1 LTNERKG
8 PTPGR
13 VAERR
18 TNPRYGF
25 TADAEVI
32 EDSSGT
38 RIEARITDISQ
49 RGCYVETA
57 RSFPLGTA
65 IKVEI
70 TKGRDSFVARARV
83 VFSSVKG
90 MGLVFADCSEEQLE
104 ILGGWVG
111 SSRERDWLVQNRRRT
126 QRVMLKFPVRVSGQN
141 AVGSQFEEETHTL
154 AVNENGA
161 LVLLSVSARKG
172 QLLKLLNTAT
182 GVNAE
187 CVVAY
192 LGQRKG
198 DLWEVG
204 VAFSLPNPKFWQ
216 VAFPPSDWTPPAPEE
231 F

>member
-1 LTNERKG
+1 MAASKPSRSEPSWITSWPMLVFLT
-8 PTPGR
+8 
-13 VAERR
+13 A
-18 TNPRYGF
+18 Y
-25 TADAEVI
+25 
-32 EDSSGT
+32 SSC
-38 RIEARITDISQ
+38 ARNL
-49 RGCYVETA
+49 R
-57 RSFPLGTA
+57 L
-65 IKVEI
+65 
-70 TKGRDSFVARARV
+70 RDSGLFY
-83 VFSSVKG
+83 SS
-90 MGLVFADCSEEQLE
+90 LLRRIRLQIFY
-104 ILGGWVG
+104 
-111 SSRERDWLVQNRRRT
+111 RNRDGTNRRRT

-172 QLLKLLNTAT
+172 QLLKLNTAT
-182 GVNAE
+182 GGNAD